1 MYLLLQQSQLC
12 RYPDTADSA
21 DTSQYF
27 IIYDAQY
34 DKSEKFKDLDVDIK
48 TVVLKITN
56 NSEFNKGYLERWL
69 LVNKRWKNRYKIY
82 SFI

>member
-1 MYLLLQQSQLC
+1 MSVSRHSRLS
-12 RYPDTADSA
+12 RYISI
-21 DTSQYF
+21 YYK
-27 IIYDAQY
+27 YDAQN
-34 DKSEKFKDLDVDIK
+34 KFEKFKDLNVDIK

-69 LVNKRWKNRYKIY
+69 LVNKRWKKCYKIY

>member
-1 MYLLLQQSQLC
+1 MLVYRHSRLS
-12 RYPDTADSA
+12 RYISI
-21 DTSQYF
+21 F
-27 IIYDAQY
+27 LIYYKY

-69 LVNKRWKNRYKIY
+69 LTKDGKTVTKFIPLSKI
-82 SFI
+82 FRFMRD